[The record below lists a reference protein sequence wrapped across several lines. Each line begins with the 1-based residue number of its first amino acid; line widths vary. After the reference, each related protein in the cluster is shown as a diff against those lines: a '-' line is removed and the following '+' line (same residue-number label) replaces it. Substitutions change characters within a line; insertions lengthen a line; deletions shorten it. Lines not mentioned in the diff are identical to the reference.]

1 MILGYSALAAIFFL
15 FVILVHHCVM
25 YDNLVHKLEK
35 LDREIYAIR
44 NERYFRMVDTR
55 WSPFRQT
62 KKPQLKVVP
71 HSTTRWGSAKRRAK
85 RNGTYTGGKFRSK
98 VY

>member
-1 MILGYSALAAIFFL
+1 MILGYSALAAMFFL

-55 WSPFRQT
+55 WSPF
-62 KKPQLKVVP
+62 
-71 HSTTRWGSAKRRAK
+71 
-85 RNGTYTGGKFRSK
+85 
-98 VY
+98 